1 MEIGNADLPELEVVG
16 EWREKMQQEIERS
29 LASPAP
35 APILGK
41 KRRKL
46 LTEVSSRQKSNYKEE
61 VREFIRQ
68 QFNTKDETEVDS
80 FLINALRP
88 NCHIPPKKTVFD
100 TLENNETLLKKID
113 SLRRRRS
120 HYSLEQKKSIVIL
133 FQEVRDHLTQHL
145 TEAGMKPSQSYTAF
159 IRLIKSRRSDYCTLT
174 KKMLQNWEKASN
186 RQKSRNF

>member
-1 MEIGNADLPELEVVG
+1 MEFGLLGNDYLGSYVPSSSDLKKAEVEIGNADLPELEVVG

-100 TLENNETLLKKID
+100 TLENNETLLKKLI
-113 SLRRRRS
+113 RS
-120 HYSLEQKKSIVIL
+120 EEGEAITLWNKRNLLLVFFRKFVI
-133 FQEVRDHLTQHL
+133 
-145 TEAGMKPSQSYTAF
+145 
-159 IRLIKSRRSDYCTLT
+159 I
-174 KKMLQNWEKASN
+174 
-186 RQKSRNF
+186 